1 MPNTFQGR
9 FQMKRDTAAN
19 WSLVEAT
26 FVPLAGEIIVYTD
39 THKIK
44 AGDGV
49 TTLGSLPAAGG
60 GAYAD
65 LTGKPIYVTQTILQN
80 DQTGTTGMLMGQTV
94 YKIADTMATL
104 EQLIGGTV
112 NGSTP
117 LTDVNVMDVTSALAP
132 YGVTAN
138 TVAYSPTNFTTNPP
152 DFAIISCDA
161 AIAVAEMYTNLPSA
175 GVWVLAAVESV
186 ELKPV
191 AEISDLYRSFF
202 LPDVTGGNNRQTVQ
216 VSEGGRWTAGAEV
229 PITGVTSWR
238 EIQRNVKLG
247 RGATLYPVHTILNVR
262 HKKFGSIPFE
272 VVAHDIDEDPN
283 DGSAHTMTLLMLEG
297 LYRDSTSYAFDER
310 EKICVCSS
318 GLAAGAYYVNIGA
331 ISNAKSAQTPSW
343 SDDIWGFTLTQ
354 AVPSGGYLAFDIDY
368 YNSWNPLSVTS
379 YDDDGEV
386 IETVAVTENDTS
398 GTDISTVIDL
408 SDLNYGMCARYGSSN
423 WKQSALRQWLNGTG
437 TDWWEATTKFDMAPN
452 YVGDEGF
459 LSGLDSEF
467 LGALL
472 ETEQIT
478 STSKEYEEI
487 ETVNSSYTLTDKF
500 FLASD
505 IQIAGYCSDQAAT
518 EGTEWPAFTGLS
530 DSTELARVKYKHGT
544 IGASESTA
552 VWWWLRSPGPY
563 GPGDVRGV
571 GTGGSTDSVAGAYIR
586 GEGVA
591 AACVI

>member
-1 MPNTFQGR
+1 MPNTFQVR

-49 TTLGSLPAAGG
+49 TTLGSLPATGG

-318 GLAAGAYYVNIGA
+318 GLAAGAYYVYEVRNM
-331 ISNAKSAQTPSW
+331 SNGT
-343 SDDIWGFTLTQ
+343 WGFTLTQ

-368 YNSWNPLSVTS
+368 YNTWDPLSVTS

-386 IETVAVTENDTS
+386 IETVAVTEDDTS
-398 GTDISTVIDL
+398 GTDITTVIADADMNDV
-408 SDLNYGMCARYGSSN
+408 SRMRYGSGN
-423 WKQSALRQWLNGTG
+423 WKQSAIRQWLNAAGAN
-437 TDWWEATTKFDMAPN
+437 WWEAKTKFDLAPN
-452 YVGDEGF
+452 YVGDDGF
-459 LSGLDSEF
+459 LGGLDSEF
-467 LGALL
+467 VGVLL
-472 ETEQIT
+472 ATEQVT
-478 STSKEYEEI
+478 STNNVYEIGDVSTE
-487 ETVNSSYTLTDKF
+487 SSYILADKI
-500 FLASD
+500 FLA
-505 IQIAGYCSDQAAT
+505 GYTPIGGEAWGSPQQAA
-518 EGTEWPAFTGLS
+518 EGTLWTAFSGLS
-530 DSTELARVKYKHGT
+530 TGDELARVKFKHGT
-544 IGASESTA
+544 IGTENTA
-552 VWWWLRSPGPY
+552 VWWWLRSPNPHYAG
-563 GPGDVRGV
+563 GVRHV
-571 GTGGSTDSVAGAYIR
+571 DTDGNSNNHASACYRI
-586 GEGVA
+586 EGVA